1 MNDRAPENPR
11 EKALCLF
18 LLSILLK
25 TVFSEHKTG
34 LFYDCAQLMFVS
46 RHVISVLH
54 ERKSGGPFVY
64 GNTVCKSVQYAGQSI
79 RFTSRYYHGSEATQ
93 AD

>member
-54 ERKSGGPFVY
+54 ERKCCGLDVY
-64 GNTVCKSVQYAGQSI
+64 RHTVRKSVQYAGQSA
-79 RFTSRYYHGSEATQ
+79 RFTSRYYHRGEANQ